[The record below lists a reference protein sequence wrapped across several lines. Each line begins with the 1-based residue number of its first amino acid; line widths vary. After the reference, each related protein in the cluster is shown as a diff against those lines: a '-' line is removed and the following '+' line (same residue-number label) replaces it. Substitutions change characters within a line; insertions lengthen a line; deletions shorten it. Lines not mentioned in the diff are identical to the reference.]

1 MDLVYFKRKNQ
12 IQSFGASRQ
21 MRSAVHILREEELV
35 NNGNERIYT
44 TFQLGRSRRGYA
56 DVGRVKWD
64 RPVAVGS

>member
-35 NNGNERIYT
+35 NNGNARIYT
-44 TFQLGRSRRGYA
+44 TFQLGRSR
-56 DVGRVKWD
+56 
-64 RPVAVGS
+64 